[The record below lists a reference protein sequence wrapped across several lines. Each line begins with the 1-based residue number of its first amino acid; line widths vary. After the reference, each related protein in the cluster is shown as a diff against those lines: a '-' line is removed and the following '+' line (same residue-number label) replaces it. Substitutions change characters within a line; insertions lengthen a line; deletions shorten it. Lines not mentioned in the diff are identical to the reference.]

1 MKELAPR
8 PWKLDYEI
16 EAGGISYIIDATG
29 HGVASLYDNTLH
41 GKPVMDSQSNA
52 ELIVRA
58 VNTHDQLVVAL
69 EEIMRLSS
77 MVHLSVDAEDLLDSA
92 YDIAKAAL
100 KSAKQ

>member
-58 VNTHDQLVVAL
+58 VNTHDQLVEAL
-69 EEIMRLSS
+69 EEALEAVEELNGEFQSGWDETI
-77 MVHLSVDAEDLLDSA
+77 EK
-92 YDIAKAAL
+92 IEAAL
-100 KSAKQ
+100 KKAKT